1 MQEIRKDTKQIIMTD
16 EERLSLYNELER
28 AFVRLDVES
37 PKGMFFPDILTKNY
51 PLLVKLFKIV
61 ECR

>member
-1 MQEIRKDTKQIIMTD
+1 MQEIRKDTTQIIMND
-16 EERLSLYNELER
+16 EERISLYNELER

-37 PKGMFFPDILTKNY
+37 PNGMFSPGVLIKNY
-51 PLLVKLFKIV
+51 PLLVKLFIII